1 MIYIERTSFYR
12 ENSLSLKIA
21 KMQKLAFR
29 LATVESDQHAGEW
42 ASPGGVI
49 HVQARS
55 APLTLRPTLVWLRA
69 PREVCSRALG
79 LTVF

>member
-1 MIYIERTSFYR
+1 MIYERKRFYR
-12 ENSLSLKIA
+12 ENSLSPFFA
-21 KMQKLAFR
+21 KMQKLAFG
-29 LATVESDQHAGEW
+29 LATVECDQHAGEW

-55 APLTLRPTLVWLRA
+55 APLTLCPTLVWLRA

-79 LTVF
+79 HAVF

>member
-1 MIYIERTSFYR
+1 MIYR
-12 ENSLSLKIA
+12 ENKFLQGKSLSLGLA
-21 KMQKLAFR
+21 KMQKLTFG
-29 LATVESDQHAGEW
+29 LATVECDQHAGEW

-55 APLTLRPTLVWLRA
+55 APLTLCPTLVWLCA